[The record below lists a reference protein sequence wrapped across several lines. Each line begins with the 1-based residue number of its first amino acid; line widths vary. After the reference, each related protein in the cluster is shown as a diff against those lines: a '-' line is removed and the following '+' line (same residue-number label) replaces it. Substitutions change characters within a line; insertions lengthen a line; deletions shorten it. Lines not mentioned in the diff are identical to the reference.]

1 MEVVAMEM
9 AAEVSHVVAMLSP
22 PTPWMLA
29 AVLAKV
35 VKAPYSLTLQASLSW
50 LLGQER
56 TGEMSPGMW
65 TF

>member
-35 VKAPYSLTLQASLSW
+35 VKAPHSRTLQTSLS
-50 LLGQER
+50 
-56 TGEMSPGMW
+56 
-65 TF
+65 